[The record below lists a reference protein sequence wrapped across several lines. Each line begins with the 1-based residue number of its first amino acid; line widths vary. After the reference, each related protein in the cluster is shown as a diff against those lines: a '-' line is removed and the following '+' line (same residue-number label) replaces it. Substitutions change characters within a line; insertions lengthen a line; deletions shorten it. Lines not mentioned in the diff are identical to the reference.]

1 MSKRKLRATVPGT
14 AADAV
19 RRLADEPTFAPHAPD
34 IVSIEQTGPGEH
46 RWVVAFRTGVAQ
58 WVQESAVHVSGL
70 DGDDRAGKAR
80 PHHVRGESTY
90 RIEFEQTDGD
100 FQEYG
105 GTWTATD
112 GPDGCEVEY
121 VVRYRTSVPH
131 FAGAIDSAIGR
142 VLVRTALSVL
152 NGLFGS
158 ATVTSG
164 GHFLRDLPE
173 GSPSHAIR

>member
-19 RRLADEPTFAPHAPD
+19 RRLADEPSFAPHAPD
-34 IVSIEQTGPGEH
+34 IVAIEQTGPGEY

-58 WVQESAVHVSGL
+58 WTQESTV
-70 DGDDRAGKAR
+70 DAR
-80 PHHVRGESTY
+80 EN

-100 FQEYG
+100 FQEYA

-142 VLVRTALSVL
+142 VFVRTALNVL
-152 NGLFGS
+152 NGLFGT

-173 GSPSHAIR
+173 GSPSHAVR